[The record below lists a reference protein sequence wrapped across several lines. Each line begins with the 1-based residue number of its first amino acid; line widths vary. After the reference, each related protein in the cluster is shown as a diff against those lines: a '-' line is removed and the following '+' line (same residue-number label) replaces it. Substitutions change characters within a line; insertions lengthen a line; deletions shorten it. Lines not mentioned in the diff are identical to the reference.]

1 MEPTS
6 LDITSGRFKTR
17 ESTINRRN
25 RNTSGNSSRSCGWTL
40 VTGHIF
46 VRSKLESRHGNI
58 FCVLVIIYLFRG
70 RNINLGKRKRHWSRK
85 LEDSQ
90 TKHPWRIN
98 NLKIFVMMAMLI
110 VGRYVTILPS
120 GLLKVLKWS
129 YITWNYLIFNFR
141 SKIWSRKW
149 EIKISNWKFSRKE
162 RPGKIKF
169 ILLNLNWF
177 FWTLFDRQPKI

>member
-129 YITWNYLIFNFR
+129 YITIV
-141 SKIWSRKW
+141 KILNIQFQIEDLKSEMRNKDI
-149 EIKISNWKFSRKE
+149 ELEVFKE
-162 RPGKIKF
+162 GA
-169 ILLNLNWF
+169 
-177 FWTLFDRQPKI
+177 TG